1 MKTRKPGSADPD
13 PLAPAQSLLLDPFCM
28 KTQSTNKTWWRTL
41 GNLLLPIVI
50 ALVFLA
56 FTFSYYPFR
65 EKLQF
70 DSDEGLNLM
79 RSMLVTL
86 GHPLYSEVSSD
97 QPPLFTQL
105 LALLLRV
112 VGFEVNPARLLVLL
126 FSTLLVWS
134 GAQFLQ
140 LAWGKLAAILFL
152 PLVIMVPEYLRLSTS
167 VMIGVPSIALAAVSM
182 LFVTIWHQKKS
193 SLWLVLSAFALALS
207 VLTKLFSG
215 LLAPIFLIGITA
227 SAYLDGR
234 EEGFSWKLL
243 RPALIWGICFT
254 SLALLLG
261 LVLVGPRNVWL
272 IIFPHITAPT
282 TEWLQGGG
290 YTMNNRLRAAVPLLL
305 LGILGALI
313 SIYKRNWLTL
323 YPLAWAALAYALFS
337 FYSPVFYHHQLMITI
352 PVTMLAA
359 AAVGDGIL
367 SLIHLRQPAD
377 LIRLQTLLGLGALIG
392 FGLVSSHYAPS
403 LDRELTDR
411 PHISDFTLRATAGK
425 LRVIRTMDEYVDQT
439 NWIMTDMPMYAFRV
453 QRPVPPSL
461 ATFSSKRLAT
471 GSLTE
476 ADILAAMREYH
487 PEQVLMARFEIPALE
502 AYLKENYTLIL
513 SVEYFRLFIR
523 NDLKPAAQ

>member
-1 MKTRKPGSADPD
+1 
-13 PLAPAQSLLLDPFCM
+13 M
-28 KTQSTNKTWWRTL
+28 KTQSTNETRWSAL
-41 GNLLLPIVI
+41 GNLLLPIII

-56 FTFSYYPFR
+56 FIFSYYPFR

-79 RSMLVTL
+79 RSMLVAL

-105 LALLLRV
+105 LALLLRL

-134 GAQFLQ
+134 CAQFLQ
-140 LAWGKLAAILFL
+140 LTWGKLAAILFL
-152 PLVIMVPEYLRLSTS
+152 PLSIMVPQYLRLSTS

-182 LFVTIWHQKKS
+182 LFVTLWHQKRS
-193 SLWLVLSAFALALS
+193 NLWLALSGFALALS
-207 VLTKLFSG
+207 VLTKLFTG
-215 LLAPIFLIGITA
+215 FLAPIFLIGITI

-234 EEGFSWKLL
+234 EEGLSWKMLQ
-243 RPALIWGICFT
+243 PALVWSICFA
-254 SLALLLG
+254 SLAILLG
-261 LVLVGPRNVWL
+261 LVLVGPQNLWL
-272 IIFPHITAPT
+272 IIFPHVTAPT
-282 TEWLQGGG
+282 TEWLQGAG
-290 YTMNNRLRAAVPLLL
+290 YTMNTRLRAAVPLLL
-305 LGILGALI
+305 LGLFGALV
-313 SIYKRNWLTL
+313 SIYRRNWLTL
-323 YPLAWAALAYALFS
+323 YPLAWAALAYTLFS
-337 FYSPVFYHHQLMITI
+337 FYSPVFYHHQLLITI
-352 PVTMLAA
+352 PVTIIAA

-367 SLIHLRQPAD
+367 SLIRLRQPAD
-377 LIRLQTLLGLGALIG
+377 LIRFQTLLGAGALIG
-392 FGLVSSHYAPS
+392 FVLVSNHYLPS
-403 LDRELTDR
+403 LNKELMDSPR
-411 PHISDFTLRATAGK
+411 ISDFSLRATPGK
-425 LRVIRTMDEYVDQT
+425 LKVIRTMNEYIDQT

-476 ADILAAMREYH
+476 EDILTAMRAYH

-502 AYLKENYTLIL
+502 AYLQENYTLTL

-523 NDLKPAAQ
+523 NDLEPSTE